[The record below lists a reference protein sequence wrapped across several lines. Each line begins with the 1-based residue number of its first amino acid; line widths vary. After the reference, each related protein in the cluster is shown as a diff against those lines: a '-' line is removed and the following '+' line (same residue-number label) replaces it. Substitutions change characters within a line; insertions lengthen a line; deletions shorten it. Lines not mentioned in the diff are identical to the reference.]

1 MQDYSKIGSVPYQRH
16 GFFIVVPL
24 AKGSKTMPPAA
35 SLSAKTKLI
44 PGVRAAVLNSPDGY
58 LNELVLAGVSIDSSL
73 KGQYGWV
80 QIFVRNQLELEA
92 IFRLTR
98 PGLLFCCDRIN
109 PLGPNKTFIRCRFL
123 GMNKLALL
131 VAFQTF

>member
-1 MQDYSKIGSVPYQRH
+1 
-16 GFFIVVPL
+16 
-24 AKGSKTMPPAA
+24 MPPAA

-73 KGQYGWV
+73 NGQYDWV

-98 PGLLFCCDRIN
+98 PGLLFRCDRIN
-109 PLGPNKTFIRCRFL
+109 PLEPNKPFIRCRSW
-123 GMNKLALL
+123 GTNKLGCL
-131 VAFQTF
+131 VAFQSFLYYIDKTEK